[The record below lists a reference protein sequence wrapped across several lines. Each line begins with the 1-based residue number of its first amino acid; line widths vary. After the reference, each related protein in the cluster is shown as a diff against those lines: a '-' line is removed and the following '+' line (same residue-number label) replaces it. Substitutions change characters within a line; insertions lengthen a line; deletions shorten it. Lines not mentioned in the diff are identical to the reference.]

1 MLSWGQHKGG
11 GGRVLSLLPD
21 TKLYDIKE
29 LFSRGALGKSTHI
42 LDILHICEHHQ
53 NIPTIFSKENFIF
66 PNSSYFFPYLL
77 KTYV

>member
-1 MLSWGQHKGG
+1 M
-11 GGRVLSLLPD
+11 LSLLPD
-21 TKLYDIKE
+21 TKLYDKKE

-66 PNSSYFFPYLL
+66 PNSSYFFSIF
-77 KTYV
+77 T